1 MDAHLQSSHC
11 PLKNYSYHLQT
22 VGAEPLP
29 PVLLLHGFL
38 GSCQDFEPVM
48 LALSQRFYCVGIDL
62 PGHGQTQVLGDDP
75 CYGME
80 AIAFSLTQV
89 LDQLNL
95 SPCHLLGYS
104 MGGRVALY
112 LAIHYPQYFRSVI
125 LESASP
131 GLATEAERRDRLTQD
146 HAIAHRLQ
154 TDTLE
159 TFLYH
164 WYHQSLFDSLR
175 HHPSYEA
182 MLQRRRHNDPIEL
195 ARSLQQL
202 GLGKQPSL
210 WSKLK
215 DLSLPTQL
223 IVGEQDQKFVQ
234 IGRQMAAA
242 SNAKLS
248 IIKQCGHC
256 IHQED
261 PAQYALIMGNF
272 LT

>member
-1 MDAHLQSSHC
+1 MNADPQSTYC
-11 PLKNYSYHLQT
+11 PLKDYSYHLQT
-22 VGAEPLP
+22 VGAELLP
-29 PVLLLHGFL
+29 PVLWLHGFL
-38 GSCQDFEPVM
+38 GSCLDFEPVM

-62 PGHGQTQVLGDDP
+62 PGHGKTRVLGDES
-75 CYGME
+75 CYGMG
-80 AIAFSLTQV
+80 AIALSLIQV
-89 LDQLNL
+89 LDRLNL

-131 GLATEAERRDRLTQD
+131 GLATAAERRDRLTQD

-159 TFLYH
+159 TFLHH
-164 WYHQSLFDSLR
+164 WYHQPLFDSLR

-182 MLQRRRHNDPIEL
+182 MLQRRRHNDPTEL
-195 ARSLQQL
+195 GRSLHQL

-210 WSKLK
+210 WSKLQ

-234 IGRQMAAA
+234 IGWRMAAA
-242 SNAKLS
+242 ANVKLS

-261 PAQYALIMGNF
+261 PAQYALITGDF
-272 LT
+272 LS